1 MKKELDVL
9 EEPEGLIYCAKEML
23 SDLPLK
29 EISGKAKDLYDI
41 LSICHLFTYF
51 DYRAFLPAISH
62 PNEQDILSAP
72 FPFTSSNPIVN
83 LKGQLLFTS
92 WDNMLETG
100 GLVTSGAPIFSFDGQ
115 DIAQKR

>member
-1 MKKELDVL
+1 MF
-9 EEPEGLIYCAKEML
+9 LIF
-23 SDLPLK
+23 
-29 EISGKAKDLYDI
+29 II
-41 LSICHLFTYF
+41 LRITCHLFTYF

-62 PNEQDILSAP
+62 PNEKDILSAP

-100 GLVTSGAPIFSFDGQ
+100 GLITSGAPIFSFDGQ